1 MGEWSRMGELHG
13 IEDPLVV
20 LSRQGAVGLC
30 EHILRLELVGAGGA
44 MGGGDD
50 GEEEGPTV
58 EEHCT

>member
-1 MGEWSRMGELHG
+1 MVELHG
-13 IEDPLVV
+13 MEDPLVV
-20 LSRQGAVGLC
+20 WSGQGAVGLC